1 MPQFKLHLEG
11 KSDVRVA
18 IYDPLTSSMT
28 WEDSGEPVVT
38 AEALDPTEEP
48 IVERP
53 VAAVSP
59 TAPGIKT
66 RALRTI
72 KIQMGFACN
81 YSCNYCSQNNQRPE
95 SQESIRVSA
104 DRVEAFFAEMPNWF
118 DGGERGDGAGVH
130 LEFWGGET
138 LLYWK
143 AVLRL
148 ATLLRGRYPQL
159 GLALFTN
166 GSMVTK
172 EMADAASVLRIH
184 FIVSHDGPTFSEDRA
199 KDPFDIPPQA
209 QGLHYLF
216 RRLQPM
222 NLISFNAT
230 VSPKNFSVR
239 KIRRYI
245 AEKLGA
251 PEKDVILTY
260 DLATPYDDQGLSYVA
275 EAANRRRLTQ
285 ELFEDM
291 RGLYPFDIN
300 VGMTGRYLQ
309 DFYQSLVNRRTGAAV
324 GQKCTMDLPSS
335 LAVDLEGN
343 ALTCQNVTANG
354 GHKIGEVKD
363 LDAVRLTTAYHWSNR
378 NECGSC
384 PVVQICKGSCMFLT
398 DKLWEGACNQHF
410 IWGTAHLA
418 LALYL
423 QTNRRLVK
431 IEGEAIRSPDV
442 RELLVLESKVTA

>member
-1 MPQFKLHLEG
+1 MPQFKLFLEG
-11 KSDVRVA
+11 ESDVRLA

-28 WEDSGEPVVT
+28 WEDSGEAVIV
-38 AEALDPTEEP
+38 DPSLGPTHD
-48 IVERP
+48 RP
-53 VAAVSP
+53 VAAISP

-66 RALRTI
+66 RALRKI

-104 DRVEAFFAEMPNWF
+104 DKVEVFFSEMPAWF
-118 DGGERGDGAGVH
+118 DGGETGDGAGVN

-148 ATLLRGRYPQL
+148 ATLLRERYPQIE
-159 GLALFTN
+159 LALFTN

-172 EMADAASVLRIH
+172 EMADAASILRIH

-199 KDPFDIPPQA
+199 KDPFDIPQQA

-216 RRLQPM
+216 RRLSPL

-230 VSPKNFSVR
+230 VSPKNYSVR

-245 AEKLGA
+245 ADKLGV
-251 PEKDVILTY
+251 PEKQVFLTY
-260 DLATPYDDQGLSYVA
+260 DLATPYDEQGLTYVA
-275 EAANRRRLTQ
+275 EPGNRRKLTQ
-285 ELFEDM
+285 GLFEDM
-291 RGLYPFDIN
+291 LSLYPFDID
-300 VGMTGRYLQ
+300 VGMTGLQ
-309 DFYQSLVNRRTGAAV
+309 LRDFFRSVATGRSGDLV

-335 LAVDLEGN
+335 LAVDLDGN
-343 ALTCQNVTANG
+343 ALTCQNVTEKG

-363 LDAVRLTTAYHWSNR
+363 LQSVRLNTAYHWSNR
-378 NECGSC
+378 KECGSC

-431 IEGEAIRSPDV
+431 IEGDAIRSSDV
-442 RELLVLESKVTA
+442 RELAVLEPKR

>member
-11 KSDVRVA
+11 ATDVRIA
-18 IYDPLTSSMT
+18 LYDPLVSSLT
-28 WEDSGEPVVT
+28 WEESGEQIVV
-38 AEALDPTEEP
+38 DPTLSPGAEQ
-48 IVERP
+48 P
-53 VAAVSP
+53 VAAISP
-59 TAPGIKT
+59 SSPGTKT
-66 RALRTI
+66 RALRKI

-81 YSCNYCSQNNQRPE
+81 YSCTYCSQNNQRPE

-104 DRVEAFFAEMPNWF
+104 DKVDAFFAEMPTWF
-118 DGGERGDGAGVH
+118 DGGEHDDGAGVN

-148 ATLLRGRYPQL
+148 AQLLRDRYPKL
-159 GLALFTN
+159 ELALFTN

-199 KDPFDIPPQA
+199 KDPFDIPQQA

-216 RRLQPM
+216 RRLSPL

-230 VSPKNFSVR
+230 VSPKNYSVR
-239 KIRRYI
+239 KIRHYI
-245 AEKLGA
+245 AQKLNV
-251 PEKDVILTY
+251 PEREVVLTY
-260 DLATPYDDQGLSYVA
+260 DLATPYDDQGLTYVA
-275 EAANRRRLTQ
+275 EPGNRQKLTQ
-285 ELFEDM
+285 GLFEDM
-291 RGLYPFDIN
+291 LGLYPFDIN
-300 VGMTGRYLQ
+300 VGMTGIHLQ
-309 DFYQSLVNRRTGAAV
+309 DFFRSVATGRTGAVV
-324 GQKCTMDLPSS
+324 GQKCSMDLPSS
-335 LAVDLEGN
+335 LAVDLDGN
-343 ALTCQNVTANG
+343 ALTCQNVTEKG

-363 LDAVRLTTAYHWSNR
+363 LEAVRLNTAYHWSNR
-378 NECGSC
+378 KECGSC

-431 IEGEAIRSPDV
+431 IEGSAIRSTDV
-442 RELLVLESKVTA
+442 QELAVLEPKR